1 MAEAKTKKKK
11 TKNNE
16 VKVNVWKIV
25 NFLLI
30 MISVIYLA
38 LIIEIVSVAAVAAN
52 ASKGEEIYE
61 LTVDVIKHTN
71 LTMNKA
77 VVATMG
83 IFAVAHFV
91 NYVLYI
97 LKRRELLVIANII
110 ELVIAV
116 ISLKQPFGLVILLPL
131 LSGLVY
137 LRILKLEKK

>member
-1 MAEAKTKKKK
+1 
-11 TKNNE
+11 
-16 VKVNVWKIV
+16 
-25 NFLLI
+25 
-30 MISVIYLA
+30 
-38 LIIEIVSVAAVAAN
+38 VAAVAAN

-91 NYVLYI
+91 NYVLYV